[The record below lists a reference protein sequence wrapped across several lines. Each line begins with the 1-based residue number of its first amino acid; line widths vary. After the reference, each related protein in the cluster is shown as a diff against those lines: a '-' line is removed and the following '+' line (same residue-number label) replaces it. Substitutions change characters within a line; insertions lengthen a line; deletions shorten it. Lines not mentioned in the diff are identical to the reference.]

1 MPDGARPVLESR
13 DRHARPMPA
22 DPFASI
28 YGDLNWDAPRG
39 PRRCEECGLGEP
51 VAGAYPSALF
61 HFEEVLGDLGG
72 DRSDA
77 RLTTCPHWQECRACR
92 CSILR
97 LEVGANRT
105 PGVSSNSL
113 LRTGP
118 GSSPW
123 PSMSTQL
130 RRAGRPTRHVTTGR
144 APRRCSKLRTRA
156 FCRPLDE
163 YVGSDIYCRL

>member
-1 MPDGARPVLESR
+1 MGRLKLVPDGARPVLESR

-77 RLTTCPHWQECRACR
+77 R
-92 CSILR
+92 ILFLLLEPRNCEANFR
-97 LEVGANRT
+97 LAPPTQPASVG
-105 PGVSSNSL
+105 
-113 LRTGP
+113 
-118 GSSPW
+118 GSGDYDARW
-123 PSMSTQL
+123 
-130 RRAGRPTRHVTTGR
+130 
-144 APRRCSKLRTRA
+144 
-156 FCRPLDE
+156 
-163 YVGSDIYCRL
+163 